1 MEEQRIQMFLMNNQ
15 KNFDAAQIPIIVDK
29 LKELDND
36 KFLFVS
42 SAKYKEPSTMLL
54 ISLLLGGLGVDRFML
69 GDISMGVLKLLTGG
83 GFGILTIIDWFT
95 IMDKTRTANFNLFV
109 ESIEGQNAI
118 DYFVNNENTIDNNAL
133 NSIDEIK
140 KYKELLDNGIITQE
154 EYEKKKAE
162 LL

>member
-69 GDISMGVLKLLTGG
+69 GD
-83 GFGILTIIDWFT
+83 
-95 IMDKTRTANFNLFV
+95 
-109 ESIEGQNAI
+109 
-118 DYFVNNENTIDNNAL
+118 
-133 NSIDEIK
+133 
-140 KYKELLDNGIITQE
+140 
-154 EYEKKKAE
+154 
-162 LL
+162 